1 MNLIKTTTVKL
12 IRTNWGF
19 VMVALPVL
27 YGLLLYWYLGR
38 YDNFEQIFF
47 SYALYYNCLLPFGIA
62 LMISL
67 YTQYEEQIGHFNH
80 LLQFPRR
87 DQWLINMI
95 TFSWLSVGIST
106 LITCVPLW
114 LLIGNSYNVY
124 ILYYFLFTTLFSLPI
139 IMILWFVTLK
149 INMGVCLGTGAILTL
164 FLVTFGANSLGDGIW
179 PYIPLLYG
187 TRYLSERGTSNELF
201 IFSMFLLCTCFLLA
215 FIMYWFKRWEGRII
229 NE

>member
-1 MNLIKTTTVKL
+1 MNLIKTTTLKL
-12 IRTNWGF
+12 ARTNWIL
-19 VMVALPVL
+19 VMLVLPVL
-27 YGLLLYWYLGR
+27 YGLFFYWYLGR
-38 YDNFEQIFF
+38 YNNLEVVI
-47 SYALYYNCLLPFGIA
+47 SLYGVFYNCLLPFGMA

-67 YTQYEEQIGHFNH
+67 YIQYEEQIGHFNH
-80 LLQFPRR
+80 LLQLPRR
-87 DQWLINMI
+87 DQWLMNMI
-95 TFSWLSVGIST
+95 VVSWLSVGIST

-114 LLIGNSYNVY
+114 LLVGSTHNLS

-149 INMGVCLGTGAILTL
+149 INMGICLGTGAILSV
-164 FLVTFGANSLGDGIW
+164 FLVTFGAKSLGDGIW